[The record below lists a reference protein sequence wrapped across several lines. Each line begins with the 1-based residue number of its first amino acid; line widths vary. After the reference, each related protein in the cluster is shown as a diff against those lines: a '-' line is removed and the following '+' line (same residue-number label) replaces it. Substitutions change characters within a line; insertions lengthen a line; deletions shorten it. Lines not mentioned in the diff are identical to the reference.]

1 MRPLVILGSGGLG
14 RQIIGLAQDVEQQ
27 TSAYKLLGFLDDGVD
42 EPDVWGVPVLGGDD
56 QLAGLDAHYVIG
68 VGLPTARRRLAA
80 MADAHGREP
89 ATLVHSAA
97 WIGLH
102 TSVGAGSLIFET
114 AHVVAGA
121 QVGQHVMMEVNTFAG
136 HDSRIGDHV
145 LLAGGASVG
154 ARAVIGDDVMLGIG
168 CIVLGDVVVGDRAVV
183 GAGAVVTKD
192 VPAGAV
198 VVGIPAKE
206 TRLRRGRITA

>member
-14 RQIIGLAQDVEQQ
+14 RQAIGLAHDVERE
-27 TSAYKLLGFLDDGVD
+27 TSAVKLLGFLDGGVD

-56 QLAGLDAHYVIG
+56 QLAELDADYVIG
-68 VGLPTARRRLAA
+68 VGLPTARRRLDV
-80 MADAHGREP
+80 MATGLGREP

-97 WIGLH
+97 WLGLH

-121 QVGQHVMMEVNTFAG
+121 EVGRHVMMEVNTFAG
-136 HDSRIGDHV
+136 HDSRIGDYV
-145 LLAGGASVG
+145 LMAGGASVG
-154 ARAVIGDDVMLGIG
+154 ARAVIGAEVMLGIG
-168 CIVLGDVVVGDRAVV
+168 SIVLGDVVVGDRAVV

-192 VPAGAV
+192 VSADTV
-198 VVGIPAKE
+198 VVGVPAKP